1 MRYSRIIAFLLCA
14 SFAFTSCVQDVM
26 TEEVKTPSHSESHAA
41 GEVLVKFTPEV
52 AQLLEE
58 AGVVRSS
65 VTRSGVSS
73 VDELLDLVGGF
84 EISRVFP
91 RDERHEERTVRDGLH
106 LWYIVRYGNEFSV
119 EEVSRRFSQ
128 LGEVQKVDINRT
140 VKRANTRKAIPLA
153 KEDMPQATRS
163 TRASEYPFDDE
174 LYSQQWN
181 LENDGSM
188 FHGTDLT
195 HEVDHESGD
204 KNTKKIKSVAG
215 ADVQVVEAW
224 KKSKGDKSVIVA
236 VLDEGIDV
244 EHLDLADNIWVNEA
258 EKDGNLNEDKDKNG
272 YKGDKNGY
280 NFVKD
285 TGKITWNSYYDS
297 GHGTHVAGTIAA
309 VNNNGRGVSSIA
321 GGDGSKDSG
330 VKIMVCQI
338 FSGNVSTGLYN
349 VVRAMKYAAD
359 NGAVVLQCSW
369 GYVSGAANQYEW
381 GEAGFA
387 TEEEWIAGSP
397 IEKEALDYFIHNAGS
412 PNGVVEGGIAVF
424 AAGNEYAP
432 KAGFPGAAD
441 YCISVAATAA
451 DFTPAVYTNYGP
463 GTTISAPGG
472 DQDYYYDYRRDE
484 SKKRGEAGCI
494 LSTLP
499 DHISSSGYG
508 YFEGTSMA
516 CPHVSAVVALG
527 LSYATKLRK
536 HFKAK
541 EIREMLY
548 AAENVTPIDS
558 YMKGYKYFCRYVA
571 DIGDIQPNQLELAPF
586 KGQMGTGQVNASKFL
601 AAIEGSGV
609 AMHFPNVLVKVGDV
623 VAYAPA
629 MYFVEGEKW
638 TYEVKIAD
646 TSVATYK
653 VSDGKV
659 IFSGLKSGATTASIK
674 ASNGEEH
681 SFNITVRKS
690 NGWL

>member
-1 MRYSRIIAFLLCA
+1 MYSRIIAFLFCVL
-14 SFAFTSCVQDVM
+14 FALTSCVNEPMMEDVKIPSQD
-26 TEEVKTPSHSESHAA
+26 EAYSA
-41 GEVLVKFTPEV
+41 GEVFVKFTPEV
-52 AQLLEE
+52 AGILEE
-58 AGVVRSS
+58 AGVVRSA

-73 VDELLDLVGGF
+73 VDAVLDLVGGF

-91 RDERHEERTVRDGLH
+91 RDSRHEERTVRDGLN
-106 LWYIVRYGNEFSV
+106 LWYIVRYSNDYSA

-128 LGEVQKVDINRT
+128 LGEVQKVDLNRT
-140 VKRANTRKAIPLA
+140 VKRANTRQAQPLSEEAMA
-153 KEDMPQATRS
+153 KMVRA
-163 TRASEYPFDDE
+163 TRASENPLNDE

-181 LENDGSM
+181 LANDGTM
-188 FHGTDLT
+188 FLGTELT
-195 HEVDHESGD
+195 HKVDHENGD
-204 KNTKKIKSVAG
+204 ENSKKIKSVAG

-224 KKSKGDKSVIVA
+224 KKSTGDSSVIVA
-236 VLDEGIDV
+236 VLDEGIYV
-244 EHLDLADNIWVNEA
+244 EHPDLQDNIWVNAANE
-258 EKDGNLNEDKDKNG
+258 DDLNEDKDKNG
-272 YKGDKNGY
+272 YKGDKYGY

-285 TGKITWNSYYDS
+285 TGKITWNGYYDS

-309 VNNNGRGVSSIA
+309 VNNNSIGVSSIA

-338 FSGNVSTGLYN
+338 FAGNVSTGLYN

-387 TEEEWIAGSP
+387 SEEAWIAGSP
-397 IEKEALDYFIHNAGS
+397 IEKEALDYFINNAGS

-432 KAGFPGAAD
+432 QAGYPGAAE
-441 YCISVAATAA
+441 YCVSVAATAA

-472 DQDYYYDYRRDE
+472 DQDYYYDYLIE
-484 SKKRGEAGCI
+484 GSKKLGEAGCI

-499 DHISSSGYG
+499 YHISKTGYG
-508 YFEGTSMA
+508 YMEGTSMA

-527 LSYATKLRK
+527 LSYAAKLRK
-536 HFKAK
+536 HFKAE

-548 AAENVTPIDS
+548 AKENVTPIDD
-558 YMKGYKYFCRYVA
+558 YMKGTKYFCRYVA
-571 DIGDIQPNQLELAPF
+571 DVSAIQPNTLSLAPF
-586 KGQMGTGQVNASKFL
+586 KGQMGAGQVNATKFL

-609 AMHFPNVLVKVGDV
+609 AMHFPNVVVKVGG
-623 VAYAPA
+623 AAAFAPA
-629 MYFVEGEKW
+629 MYFVGGEEL
-638 TYEVKIAD
+638 TYTVEIAD
-646 TSVATYK
+646 MSVATCESK
-653 VSDGKV
+653 DGKIV
-659 IFSGLKSGATTASIK
+659 FSGLQSGTTTAVIK
-674 ASNGEEH
+674 ASNGENH
-681 SFNITVRKS
+681 SFNITVRKAD
-690 NGWL
+690 GWM